1 MTTRS
6 RECAPAFGAAQI
18 EGLHGLAWQSCSG
31 RMSTRSVRPM
41 ADTGS
46 NMSTLT
52 ALAPALETQR
62 SRASA
67 IRMAIVTIVYLA
79 IVLAAAIYPLVSP
92 LSDYWNAPVLP
103 LGQAVDILTGLT
115 WLAVLL
121 ISMAR
126 QLGGRLWKLI
136 FLVVVTQRI
145 EALEYVPNSLV
156 WSVARVT
163 ELVGIAFFIHLLV
176 AFPSGVLRDRFD
188 RLVVGWAYLLVAAW
202 TLKELVFV
210 GDWFT
215 SAATRNASETC
226 SSSGPM
232 TSCTSG
238 FATPS
243 RQSPRS
249 RSSRSSSWPSRAIGA
264 LPVPPLAGPSCRSSS
279 PFPYGWCWERWG
291 SSAASSTISPA
302 STSSTARPAPSSGG
316 APP

>member
-1 MTTRS
+1 
-6 RECAPAFGAAQI
+6 
-18 EGLHGLAWQSCSG
+18 
-31 RMSTRSVRPM
+31 M

-103 LGQAVDILTGLT
+103 LQQAVDILTGLT

-126 QLGGRLWKLI
+126 QPGGRLWKLI

-210 GDWFT
+210 GDWFHVGCNPECI
-215 SAATRNASETC
+215 RNVL
-226 SSSGPM
+226 
-232 TSCTSG
+232 
-238 FATPS
+238 
-243 RQSPRS
+243 R
-249 RSSRSSSWPSRAIGA
+249 
-264 LPVPPLAGPSCRSSS
+264 LLAQ
-279 PFPYGWCWERWG
+279 
-291 SSAASSTISPA
+291 
-302 STSSTARPAPSSGG
+302 
-316 APP
+316 